1 MAGLLIIFG
10 IFVKNCM
17 EKNRGEIG
25 MGVMADQYLIFCWH
39 CQAEFDALSAA
50 DCGHANPT
58 KTCPFCLKCFC
69 DASKDYKKKYLKNC
83 PKEILAEFTEA
94 KDSLYMKIG
103 EILVKAG
110 KISVGQLD
118 TALDKQRIVNKKLGE
133 VLIMMSLVTPDELQL
148 YLLNQKSVETI
159 DLKNLKVDGDLV
171 RQIGKDFCLDQKIV
185 PIEIQE
191 IAGGRMLRFAFYSI
205 SELPKLKKRS
215 ELQNFKLIP
224 YLAPKEEIET
234 MLQNMEN
241 TEKEIKIYTSLASAR
256 HLKLLNSLIRSA
268 VQSKV
273 SDVFFEFKSG
283 QLKIFF
289 RNGELLTPVQQAIE
303 DPQEFFVKVKEICGI
318 RSAAKNSTQESFLQ
332 LNKNLSHLKI
342 KVLFYSGSD
351 QENIRFKLSNL
362 NDFAKKITDLNLEN
376 DEVDRLRAILE
387 KPNGL
392 FIVAG
397 PVYSKANETL
407 YALMNT
413 MASERIATVENDV
426 VLRNERFFQIENQGS
441 DVTNAV
447 YKNLLFYK
455 PDSMFLFDYFQKNY
469 DNQFL
474 HFVGMGKL
482 FIELQGFSYEEIFGK
497 MVGEYDVPL
506 SYLAENLRLLIF
518 QRQAKILCP
527 ACKTPNPHPARELFK
542 NKRLSGN
549 YPIFQEKGCA
559 QCQSS
564 GYSRDEVFYEIFT
577 MDNHERSTFKEEH
590 LFNLDKKISEAGSL
604 TISQKVVNRVLKGEI
619 SYRESCRFF

>member
-1 MAGLLIIFG
+1 
-10 IFVKNCM
+10 
-17 EKNRGEIG
+17 
-25 MGVMADQYLIFCWH
+25 MADQYLIFCWH
-39 CQAEFDALSAA
+39 CQAEFDALSAP
-50 DCGHANPT
+50 DCSHASPT
-58 KTCPFCLKCFC
+58 KICPFCLKCFC

-83 PKEILAEFTEA
+83 PKEVLAEYSEA

-110 KISVGQLD
+110 KISIGQLD

-148 YLLNQKSVETI
+148 YLLNQKNVETI
-159 DLKNLKVDGDLV
+159 DLKNLKVDGELV

-224 YLAPKEEIET
+224 YLAPKEEIEN
-234 MLQNMEN
+234 MLQNLEN
-241 TEKEIKIYTSLASAR
+241 TEKDIKIYTSLASAR

-268 VQSKV
+268 VQGKV

-289 RNGELLTPVQQAIE
+289 RNGELLSPVQHSIE
-303 DPQEFFVKVKEICGI
+303 DAKEFFAKIKEICGI
-318 RSAAKNSTQESFLQ
+318 KAATKNTAQESFLN

-342 KVLFYSGSD
+342 KVVFYSGSG
-351 QENIRFKLSNL
+351 QENIRFKLSNM
-362 NDFAKKITDLNLEN
+362 NDFAKKITDLNLED
-376 DEVDRLRAILE
+376 DEADRLWSILE

-392 FIVAG
+392 FVVAG
-397 PVYSKANETL
+397 PVCSKTNETL

-426 VLRNERFFQIENQGS
+426 ILRNERFFQIENQGG

-469 DNQFL
+469 DGQFL
-474 HFVGMGKL
+474 HFVEMGKL
-482 FIELQGFSYEEIFGK
+482 FIELQGFSYEEIFEK
-497 MVGEYDVPL
+497 MVKEYEIPL
-506 SYLAENLRLLIF
+506 SYLAENLRLVIF

-527 ACKTPNPHPARELFK
+527 VCKVPNPHPTRDIFK
-542 NKRLSGN
+542 NKDLSGD
-549 YPIFQEKGCA
+549 YPIFQEKGCPE
-559 QCQSS
+559 CQSS
-564 GYSRDEVFYEIFT
+564 GYNRDEIFYELFT
-577 MDNHERSTFKEEH
+577 VDNHDRSAFKEEY
-590 LFNLDKKISEAGSL
+590 LFGLDKKISEAGGL
-604 TISQKVVNRVLKGEI
+604 TISQKIIGRVLKGEI
-619 SYRESCRFF
+619 SYQESCRFF